1 MGFSDLLSSS
11 RGPGIIGTLIALLV
25 LGGFG
30 ALFMVF
36 DKDMEKAGGKKIEAV
51 VRDLG
56 LELDGKKTQ
65 KESFEKLVA
74 QGEPLKGQPEQIRKL
89 TESTQANATQ
99 IEELKA
105 KVKEGE
111 AAIDAAINDWEDY
124 KIAYRDQVWKQAEGH
139 EIREIKGVASGKV
152 YPKGTIRSVDH
163 TGIRTIDS
171 TGIKTIPLDDIPA
184 DLQDQYQLTK
194 EGAAR
199 IVVAVKKAADNHFEN
214 AELSQMKEQIDT
226 WSTKLTELDTESR
239 LLDAKVRTAKENAS
253 KFIAAINRKKGEIRS
268 EKGKSVSRAPQMEQE
283 LRGLQAQEQANQASI
298 GTHQQA
304 AQKAR
309 TDASKL
315 RDDIRDLEENF
326 RKRRKEILDKKAA
339 EDAAAGATGGAAT
352 GAAQ

>member
-74 QGEPLKGQPEQIRKL
+74 QSEPLKGQPEQIREL

-105 KVKEGE
+105 KIEEGE
-111 AAIDAAINDWEDY
+111 AAFEAAEKDWEDY
-124 KIAYRDQVWKQAEGH
+124 KIAYRKQVWAEAKGQ
-139 EIREIKGVASGKV
+139 EFPEIKGAKSGTV
-152 YPKGTIRSVDH
+152 YPQGKILSVSH
-163 TGIRTIDS
+163 TGISTMNS
-171 TGIKTIPLDDIPA
+171 TGNKMIPREDVPA
-184 DLQDQYQLTK
+184 DLQDRYQLTE
-194 EGAAR
+194 EGAKETKEAEDDDR
-199 IVVAVKKAADNHFEN
+199 NKHFEN
-214 AELSQMKEQIDT
+214 VELAQKAEQIRT
-226 WSTKLTELDTESR
+226 QKQKLKE
-239 LLDAKVRTAKENAS
+239 LDAKANDLNGKVQDAKENAG
-253 KFIAAINRKKGEIRS
+253 KFHAAINRKKGEIRAQ
-268 EKGKSVSRAPQMEQE
+268 KGKPLSRAPQMEQE
-283 LRGLQAQEQANQASI
+283 LRGLQAQEQANEASI
-298 GTHQQA
+298 GTNQRA
-304 AQKAR
+304 AQEAR
-309 TDASKL
+309 TEASKL
-315 RDDIRDLEENF
+315 RDKIRELEDDF
-326 RKRRKEILDKKAA
+326 KKRQKEIMAKKAA
-339 EDAAAGATGGAAT
+339 EDAATGGAVIGA